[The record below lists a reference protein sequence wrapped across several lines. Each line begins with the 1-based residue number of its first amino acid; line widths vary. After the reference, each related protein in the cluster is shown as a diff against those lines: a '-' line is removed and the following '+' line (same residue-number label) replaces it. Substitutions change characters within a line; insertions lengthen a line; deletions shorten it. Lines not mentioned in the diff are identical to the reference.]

1 MKPETL
7 KDLVHRAPFKPL
19 ELELDNG
26 KKIPVKHPDFIF
38 FTQTKNTVVITEG
51 DHLYIVELDHISNVN
66 SVLK

>member
-1 MKPETL
+1 MKVEML
-7 KDLVHRAPFKPL
+7 HDMIHRAPFKPI

-38 FTQTKNTVVITEG
+38 FPQSKKTVVITEG
-51 DHLYIVELDHISNVN
+51 EHLYIVEVDHISNIN